1 VRLDVAAP
9 TEAAV
14 VSVQVVTPEGTF
26 DPQGADVFDV
36 PAGGVESVDLTK
48 ALRGEPAA
56 VLLESDVPVTAGA
69 RVFLEQ
75 PDIFGD
81 VLFLA
86 ASPPLS
92 APAVVPDN
100 RITDDLA
107 TRLVLSAPGGP
118 ARVEVTAFAGDLQ
131 VPVAQVELAAGTTK
145 SVTVHPP
152 KKLQEFG
159 LVVTPLPDS
168 SLVYG
173 VRMLDE
179 EGPRGPLVTSFPLR
193 AARLIATVPVAIPD
207 VRAGTVD

>member
-1 VRLDVAAP
+1 
-9 TEAAV
+9 
-14 VSVQVVTPEGTF
+14 
-26 DPQGADVFDV
+26 
-36 PAGGVESVDLTK
+36 VESVDLTK

-56 VLLESDVPVTAGA
+56 LLVKSDVPVTAGA

-100 RITDDLA
+100 RITADLA
-107 TRLVLSAPGGP
+107 TRLVLSAPEGP
-118 ARVEVTAFAGDLQ
+118 ASVKVTAFAGDRQL
-131 VPVAQVELAAGTTK
+131 PVANVELAAGTTK

-152 KKLQEFG
+152 KKLREFG
-159 LVVTPLPDS
+159 LVVTPLAGS
-168 SLVYG
+168 SPVYG

-193 AARLIATVPVAIPD
+193 AARLIATVPVAISD
-207 VRAGTVD
+207 VSAGTVN